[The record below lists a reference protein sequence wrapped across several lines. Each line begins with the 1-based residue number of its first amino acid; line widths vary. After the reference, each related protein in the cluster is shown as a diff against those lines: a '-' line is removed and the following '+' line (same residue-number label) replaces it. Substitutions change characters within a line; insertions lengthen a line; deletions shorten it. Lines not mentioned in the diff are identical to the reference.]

1 MQRRFRHGLR
11 VALALATLSVAAE
24 VQAQAPVGSIEYY
37 HLDAVGSVR
46 AVSNQAGTVVRR
58 YDYFPFG
65 DGPVDVTA
73 QGDPLR
79 FTSKPRDAE
88 SGLDYFGARY
98 YASRSGR
105 MTTVDPLMD
114 VEAALFD
121 PQQWNRY
128 AYARNNPLVFVDPT
142 GAAIELIGSASDRD
156 AALALLQA
164 GVGDAGEY
172 LYINEL
178 EIEGKKRYFVGIRGD
193 VGRFMRF
200 NEGAHTLANLV
211 GHQSIVEF
219 QLTNQNLGRFGGAVT
234 FEPGEAGNSNMRV
247 LVNAA
252 QVGLALNPNTI
263 IGRSRFGDVP
273 ASAIRPLTAEIATWH
288 EFGHA
293 WGFVNGRPMKQTNPE
308 ALDWENLMRA
318 RLYGPFG
325 PRNARRIIH

>member
-1 MQRRFRHGLR
+1 MTQRLFLSSVGL
-11 VALALATLSVAAE
+11 VLSFAA
-24 VQAQAPVGSIEYY
+24 VTSAQQPPVTIEYY
-37 HLDAVGSVR
+37 HVDAIGSVR
-46 AVSNQAGTVVRR
+46 AVTDKNGAEVRR
-58 YDYFPFG
+58 HDYFPFG
-65 DGPVDVTA
+65 EEYLA
-73 QGDPLR
+73 QSGADPLR
-79 FTSKPRDAE
+79 FTGKERDVE
-88 SGLDYFGARY
+88 SGLDYVGARY

-114 VEAALFD
+114 VEAALVD

-164 GVGDAGEY
+164 GVGDASEF

-178 EIEGKKRYFVGIRGD
+178 DIDGKKRYFVGIRGD

-234 FEPGEAGNSNMRV
+234 FEPGEAGNSNTRV

-263 IGRSRFGDVP
+263 IGRSRFGADVP

-293 WGFVNGRPMKQTNPE
+293 WGFANGRPMKQTNPE

-318 RLYGPFG
+318 KVYGPFG
-325 PRNARRIIH
+325 PMNARRIIH